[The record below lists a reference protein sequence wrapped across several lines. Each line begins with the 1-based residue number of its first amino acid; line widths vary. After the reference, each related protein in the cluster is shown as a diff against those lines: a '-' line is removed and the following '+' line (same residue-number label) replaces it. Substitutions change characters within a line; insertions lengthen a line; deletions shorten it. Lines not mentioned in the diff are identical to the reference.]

1 MLASEYKDLSVLG
14 KPLSVRDVIW
24 LRAAS
29 FCEKELE
36 IKEKD
41 CLLKQVGTL
50 YSDMYMLGLDLRAM
64 LIDIDNLSRAEYSG
78 KMFDER
84 NLPSVIAERRKF
96 IKTHRKKR
104 ADEYSDAERKERVE
118 AVLTGKKTVKQL
130 EEWVEIEEDL

>member
-1 MLASEYKDLSVLG
+1 MLASEYKDLSILK

-24 LRAAS
+24 LSAAS

-41 CLLKQVGTL
+41 SLLKQVGTL
-50 YSDMYMLGLDLRAM
+50 YSDMYMLGLDLRTM
-64 LIDIDNLSRAEYSG
+64 LIDIDNLSRAEYTN

>member
-1 MLASEYKDLSVLG
+1 MLASEYKDLSILK

-24 LRAAS
+24 LRAAA

-41 CLLKQVGTL
+41 SLLKQVGTL
-50 YSDMYMLGLDLRAM
+50 YSDMYMLGLDLRTM
-64 LIDIDNLSRAEYSG
+64 LIDIDNLSRAEYTN